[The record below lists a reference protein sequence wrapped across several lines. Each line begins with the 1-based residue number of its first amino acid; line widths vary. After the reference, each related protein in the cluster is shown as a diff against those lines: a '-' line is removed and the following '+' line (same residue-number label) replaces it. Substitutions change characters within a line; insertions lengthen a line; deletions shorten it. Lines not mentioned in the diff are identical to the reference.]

1 MRSRSDVVIVG
12 GGIIG
17 SSIAYKLAKENL
29 SVTVLERDSIG
40 NHASG
45 FALGL
50 LNPTN
55 ETGINESIGH
65 QAFKMHQSQ
74 LEQIQEESGVDAQ
87 VQTLPHLELAL
98 EESEIT
104 ALKSELDRINR
115 YQNFQATWLEP
126 NEIQKLEP
134 RLTEQ
139 LSGGVLVEDVIML
152 DSYNLTLAT
161 AQAAEAHG
169 AKFVLKEATGIVY
182 EKNKSVAVTMGE
194 DRIDCGVVVLALG
207 PWSGATSLWLDID
220 IPIVPQK
227 GEIVRVEGLDPP
239 LGLHIHAD
247 TFGNSCSVVQ
257 KKDGATWLAAT
268 VKDGTG
274 FDVAPSAEAL
284 ESLSLRAVRM
294 IPELESSQLVLHTA
308 CMRPITPDGGPIL
321 GKIPG
326 KEGTFIATGTAGK
339 GILLAPL
346 VAQAMADLITNGTS
360 GTDITR
366 FGLNRFST
374 S

>member
-1 MRSRSDVVIVG
+1 MRSRSDVVVVG

-17 SSIAYKLAKENL
+17 SSIAYILAKENL

-55 ETGINESIGH
+55 ETGINESLGH
-65 QAFKMHQSQ
+65 QAFRLHQDQ

-98 EESEIT
+98 EESEIP
-104 ALKSELDRINR
+104 ALKSEVDRINR
-115 YQNFQATWLEP
+115 FQNFKATWLEP
-126 NEIQKLEP
+126 SEIQKLEP

-139 LSGGVLVEDVIML
+139 LSGGVLVEDVITL

-161 AQAAEAHG
+161 AQAAEARG
-169 AKFVLKEATGIVY
+169 AEFVLKEATGIVY
-182 EKNKSVAVTMGE
+182 EKNKVVAVMMGE
-194 DRIDCGVVVLALG
+194 DRIDCHVVVLALG
-207 PWSGATSLWLDID
+207 PWSGASSLWLDID

-227 GEIVRVEGLDPP
+227 GEIVRVEGMDPP
-239 LGLHIHAD
+239 LGMHVHGD
-247 TFGNSCSVVQ
+247 PFGNSCSVVQ
-257 KKDGATWLAAT
+257 KADGATWLAAT
-268 VKDGTG
+268 VKDDTG
-274 FDVAPSAEAL
+274 FDVTPSAEAL
-284 ESLSLRAVRM
+284 ESLSVRAVRM
-294 IPELESSQLVLHTA
+294 IPELESSQLVLQTA
-308 CMRPITPDGGPIL
+308 CMRPVTPDGGPIL
-321 GKIPG
+321 GKVPG
-326 KEGTFIATGTAGK
+326 KAGTYIATGTAGK

-346 VAQAMADLITNGTS
+346 VAQAIADLITTGES
-360 GTDITR
+360 GIDIAR
-366 FGLNRFST
+366 FGLDRFST

>member
-1 MRSRSDVVIVG
+1 MRSHSDVVIVG

-17 SSIAYKLAKENL
+17 SSIGYALAKEGL

-55 ETGINESIGH
+55 DTGITESLVH
-65 QAFKMHQSQ
+65 QAFRMHQSQ
-74 LEQIQEESGVDAQ
+74 LEQVQEESGVDAQ

-104 ALKSELDRINR
+104 VLKSEVDRINSLP
-115 YQNFQATWLEP
+115 NFKATWLEP
-126 NEIQKLEP
+126 NEIKKLEP

-139 LSGGVLVEDVIML
+139 LHGSVLVEDVIIL

-161 AQAAEAHG
+161 AQAAEVRG
-169 AKFVLKEATGIVY
+169 AKFILKEATGIVY
-182 EKNKSVAVTMGE
+182 ENNRANAVMMGE
-194 DRIDCGVVVLALG
+194 DRIDCDVVVLALG
-207 PWSGATSLWLDID
+207 PWSGASSLWLDID

-227 GEIVRVEGLDPP
+227 GEIVRVEGLEPSLGIHVHGSP
-239 LGLHIHAD
+239 LGH
-247 TFGNSCSVVQ
+247 SCSVVQ
-257 KKDGATWLAAT
+257 KSDGATWLAAT
-268 VKDGTG
+268 VKEDTG
-274 FDVAPSAEAL
+274 FDATPSAEAL
-284 ESLSLRAVRM
+284 ESLSLRSIRM
-294 IPELESSQLVLHTA
+294 MPELESSQLVLQTA

-321 GKIPG
+321 GKVPG
-326 KEGTFIATGTAGK
+326 KEGTFIATGTGGK

-346 VAQAMADLITNGTS
+346 VACAMADLIIKGETGNNI
-360 GTDITR
+360 DN
-366 FGLNRFST
+366 FGLDRF
-374 S
+374 